1 MDRILL
7 RYTEYNE
14 PHESRTNEDII
25 KVLKF
30 YFILILL
37 TYYYYN
43 QIWEFYLYI
52 YNKLILNYYFKQCF
66 LTNYLLIIFILY
78 YLYHKDFEE
87 RFTRR
92 KWRI

>member
-43 QIWEFYLYI
+43 QI
-52 YNKLILNYYFKQCF
+52 
-66 LTNYLLIIFILY
+66 
-78 YLYHKDFEE
+78 
-87 RFTRR
+87 
-92 KWRI
+92 